1 MFLQM
6 KRKVLPPYHVRT
18 STNEKK
24 LINAIKDNFI
34 QLKKE
39 EVTIIPY
46 GFTILGDKT
55 SKLIPQV
62 ELANHQIS
70 LIKRL
75 KLKAVELLK
84 SSVIEAAAIAYD
96 AHVIDEEG
104 IDKEALSVILVR
116 TEKDVV
122 QINFPYVVADNE
134 LVFGEWWVQ

>member
-1 MFLQM
+1 
-6 KRKVLPPYHVRT
+6 
-18 STNEKK
+18 
-24 LINAIKDNFI
+24 
-34 QLKKE
+34 
-39 EVTIIPY
+39 
-46 GFTILGDKT
+46 
-55 SKLIPQV
+55 
-62 ELANHQIS
+62 LANHQIS

-104 IDKEALSVILVR
+104 IDKDALSVILVR
-116 TEKDVV
+116 TEQYVV